1 MLAVQVLGIEP
12 RTPGLSCQCSPTEL
26 KNWTTNTPHIYC
38 IGVQLRHSSVQLR
51 HSGVHL
57 RHSGVQ
63 LRHSG
68 VQLRE
73 KSHDAIITSM
83 WKNTSPT

>member
-1 MLAVQVLGIEP
+1 MKMLAVQVLGIEP

-26 KNWTTNTPHIYC
+26 KNWTTNSPHIYC
-38 IGVQLRHSSVQLR
+38 T
-51 HSGVHL
+51 
-57 RHSGVQ
+57 GVQ